1 MIMKYDGDQIDDD
14 DEEDCD
20 VDVDNLKMLL
30 TMMVNI
36 MVKKMII

>member
-1 MIMKYDGDQIDDD
+1 MKYDGDQIDDD

>member
-1 MIMKYDGDQIDDD
+1 MKYDGDQIDDD

-36 MVKKMII
+36 MVKKMLI

>member
-1 MIMKYDGDQIDDD
+1 MKYDGDQIDDD
-14 DEEDCD
+14 DEEDFD

-36 MVKKMII
+36 MVKKMLI